1 MWFLVSVVKGSKY
14 FESDSQIDNRI
25 MISDTTDMVVVGY
38 SAGAGSYRFEMRKG
52 NEAFV
57 LRELPKNL
65 QKGSLLN
72 EFLDLGTQLG
82 ARSIAAVSA
91 ATGALPAPA

>member
-25 MISDTTDMVVVGY
+25 MISDTTDMVIAGY
-38 SAGAGSYRFEMRKG
+38 ATNTGGYRFEMRKG

-57 LRELPKNL
+57 LQELG
-65 QKGSLLN
+65 KGLSKEVMLAR
-72 EFLDLGTQLG
+72 FADLAAQMG
-82 ARSIAAVSA
+82 AKVM
-91 ATGALPAPA
+91 TPVV